1 MKYTIALASDLAVP
15 KRPLLLAPILE
26 GSQHLLLG
34 RESLDRLGIIY
45 KININIRKGTRKI
58 SHKKGGAF

>member
-34 RESLDRLGIIY
+34 RESLDRFGIIY
-45 KININIRKGTRKI
+45 KMNKY
-58 SHKKGGAF
+58 HKNNT